1 MPFSLDGLCRLI
13 GLYAT
18 DEKVADE
25 LCRKLRLAEA
35 AGARG
40 DLRARDRFLRD
51 YFEELEKQ
59 THKTLTR
66 RNATTMV
73 WLTVGFFEVID
84 VPPTPR

>member
-13 GLYAT
+13 GLYST

-25 LCRKLRLAEA
+25 LCWKLRLAEA
-35 AGARG
+35 AGARS

-51 YFEELEKQ
+51 YFDELEKQ

-66 RNATTMV
+66 RNESTLL
-73 WLTVGFFEVID
+73 WLTAGFFREGN
-84 VPPTPR
+84 